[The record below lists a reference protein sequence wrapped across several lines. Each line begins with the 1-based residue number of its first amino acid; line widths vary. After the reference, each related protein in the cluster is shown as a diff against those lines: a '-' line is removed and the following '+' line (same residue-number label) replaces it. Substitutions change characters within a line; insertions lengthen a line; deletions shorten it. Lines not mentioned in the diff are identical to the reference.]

1 MSPGGEASVA
11 APPDHATTVDPFDV
25 SGIDER
31 PVAFGFL
38 LGYLDLAFRG
48 AQEYETYHELVLGPW
63 LEVDRRRGGFGLRQW
78 RRTVDERGPFAAVEN
93 LGSIRVRMDFRDPP
107 GFLRRRPV
115 EEPPDPSRQVELRV
129 GTPRIQLVVEA
140 PDEGRAVRLLGLARE
155 VAERF
160 RRQLD

>member
-1 MSPGGEASVA
+1 VPESGEPSPRS
-11 APPDHATTVDPFDV
+11 DLFDGA
-25 SGIDER
+25 GIDDR

-48 AQEYETYHELVLGPW
+48 TQEYATYRELVLGPW
-63 LEVDRRRGGFGLRQW
+63 LEVERRRGGIGLRQW
-78 RRTVDERGPFAAVEN
+78 RRSVHEKTMFSAPES
-93 LGSIRVRMDFRDPP
+93 LGSIQVRMDFRDPP
-107 GFLRRRPV
+107 GFLRRRAPN
-115 EEPPDPSRQVELRV
+115 PDPVDPTRQVELRV
-129 GTPRIQLVVEA
+129 GTPRISLIVDA

>member
-1 MSPGGEASVA
+1 VA
-11 APPDHATTVDPFDV
+11 KTAEPSLPWDPLDA
-25 SGIDER
+25 SGIDDR

-48 AQEYETYHELVLGPW
+48 TLEYSTYRELVLGPW
-63 LEVDRRRGGFGLRQW
+63 LEVERRRGGFGLRQW
-78 RRTVDERGPFAAVEN
+78 RRTVHERAMFTAPEH

-107 GFLRRRPV
+107 GLLRRRAPGPDPV
-115 EEPPDPSRQVELRV
+115 DPSRQVELRV
-129 GTPRIQLVVEA
+129 GTPKISLIVDAV
-140 PDEGRAVRLLGLARE
+140 DEGRAVRLLGLARE